1 VDRVFS
7 LGLSRGPPTDF
18 DRFPSIWE
26 GVVPFIAVPETAQ
39 VTMVYTGPNQNRMV
53 NVYHFSRPTLGWDA
67 DSLGDLGEAML
78 SWEVTYAK
86 DRRSNQITCIGVE
99 CRDLSVQDS
108 FVVTVAAIPPIEG
121 GASTPVLPANVTLAV
136 SLRTPFAGRSFR
148 GRTYWIGL
156 PEGAVVGDFVNASTA
171 QNILTAVRAL
181 IEDVPQ
187 PLNAQLVVVSRYSN
201 GVPRATGIATPVTA
215 ATLVDTRV
223 DTQRR
228 RLVGVGE

>member
-1 VDRVFS
+1 M
-7 LGLSRGPPTDF
+7 
-18 DRFPSIWE
+18 
-26 GVVPFIAVPETAQ
+26 PFIPVPETAEI
-39 VTMVYTGPNQNRMV
+39 TMVYTGPNQNRMV

-67 DSLGDLGEAML
+67 DSLGDLAEAML
-78 SWEVTYAK
+78 AWERDTASNH
-86 DRRSNQITCIGVE
+86 RSGQILCIGAE
-99 CRDLSVQDS
+99 ARDLSVQDS
-108 FVVTVAAIPPIEG
+108 FVVSVAAIPPIA
-121 GASTPVLPANVTLAV
+121 GAGTTPVLPANVTLAI

-156 PEGAVVGDFVNASTA
+156 TEGSVSGDFVNPTIA
-171 QNILTAVRAL
+171 QNILAAITAL

-201 GVPRATGIATPVTA
+201 GAPRATGIATPVTSA
-215 ATLVDTRV
+215 ILVDSRV